1 MNALFEAVEAKL
13 GSQPD
18 AASEDSMANWDAT
31 PSDAAV
37 PSLPASWFDPSF
49 EPGSEAAVP
58 FTIRF
63 DDSVPRANR
72 IEAPTPLPAY
82 VPADAIA
89 IYAPWHFY
97 RDDFGAYIRQDQLL
111 ALASR
116 VANDADVP
124 FADLAPHVLR
134 QIVLHEQAHFMFEI
148 ATAEV
153 EDVAGEW
160 LYRRYTAHAGPWPP
174 LTEGV
179 VEEIWA
185 SWRELE
191 YAKRVS
197 RRLAKLRAYPA
208 AVADDLR
215 GLPPGYRDFE
225 QMRRYGPDVR
235 AAVASLVI
243 GSDTIVTGRW
253 GGPTGREPDN
263 MPLYW
268 IGAREVLAGLGG
280 LERTVSPPPIA
291 RFERWL
297 RLIGATID
305 PSGGKGSHRK
315 VHLPNGLTAGY
326 AVSAKQLLRPEAA
339 QIAHALGLTGATAL
353 FAYVRDMRPLGG

>member
-1 MNALFEAVEAKL
+1 MNSRVWLFEAVEAKL
-13 GSQPD
+13 GSQPESASGAQAAFDD
-18 AASEDSMANWDAT
+18 A
-31 PSDAAV
+31 PGV
-37 PSLPASWFDPSF
+37 PIHPLSASWFDPSF
-49 EPGSEAAVP
+49 DPGSEPAVS

-63 DDSVPRANR
+63 DQSVPRAAR
-72 IEAPTPLPAY
+72 IEPPKPLPAY

-116 VANDADVP
+116 MAIDIGVP

-148 ATAEV
+148 AAAEL
-153 EDVAGEW
+153 EDVAREW
-160 LYRRYTAHAGPWPP
+160 LYRSYTQHVGPWPP
-174 LTEGV
+174 LTDGV

-185 SWRELE
+185 AWRELE
-191 YAKRVS
+191 YAKRAA
-197 RRLAKLRAYPA
+197 RKLTELRAYPA
-208 AVADDLR
+208 AVDEDLR

-225 QMRRYGPDVR
+225 LMRRHGLDVR

-253 GGPTGREPDN
+253 GGPTGREADN
-263 MPLYW
+263 VPLYW
-268 IGAREVLAGLGG
+268 VGAREVLAELGG
-280 LERTVSPPPIA
+280 FERTVSPPPIA

-297 RLIGATID
+297 GLIGATIL
-305 PSGGKGSHRK
+305 PRGGKGSHRK
-315 VHLPNGLTAGY
+315 VRLPNGRTKGY
-326 AVSAKQLLRPEAA
+326 AVSAGELLRPEAK
-339 QIAHALGLTGATAL
+339 QIADALGLASAGEL
-353 FAYVRDMRPLGG
+353 FTYVRDMRPLV